1 MAIPSASGSEVL
13 KSIST
18 SITGAYDLTPGD
30 DHILTILNIIVKNN
44 HSSSTHFDI
53 KISSNSG
60 SSFLFL
66 MESQSMA
73 QDTTFVWNEK
83 LVLSDNTAVLRVDTN
98 GSDNLH
104 IMINYIDQN
113 WS

>member
-1 MAIPSASGSEVL
+1 MPIPSGSGTEVL
-13 KSIST
+13 KSINA

-44 HSSSTHFDI
+44 HGSSTHFDI
-53 KISSNSG
+53 KVSSDSG
-60 SSFLFL
+60 SNYHFLI
-66 MESQSMA
+66 ESQQMEP
-73 QDTTFVWNEK
+73 DTTFVWNDR
-83 LVLSDNTAVLRVDTN
+83 LVISDNTGRLRIDTN
-98 GSDNLH
+98 SSDNLH

>member
-1 MAIPSASGSEVL
+1 MPIPSGSGTEVL
-13 KSIST
+13 KSINA

-44 HSSSTHFDI
+44 HSSATHFDI
-53 KISSNSG
+53 KVSSDSG
-60 SSFLFL
+60 SNYHFLI
-66 MESQSMA
+66 ESQQMEP
-73 QDTTFVWNEK
+73 DTTFVWNDR
-83 LVLSDNTAVLRVDTN
+83 LVISDNTGRLRIDTN
-98 GSDNLH
+98 SSDNLH

>member
-13 KSIST
+13 KSINT

-30 DHILTILNIIVKNN
+30 DHILTILNVIVKNN
-44 HSSSTHFDI
+44 HSSSSHFDLMV
-53 KISSNSG
+53 SSDSG
-60 SSFLFL
+60 SNYTFLI
-66 MESQSMA
+66 ESQQMEP
-73 QDTTFVWNEK
+73 DTTFAWNEK
-83 LVLSDNTAVLRVDTN
+83 LVLSDNTARLRIDTN
-98 GSDNLH
+98 SSDNLH